1 MTHHTSADSKTSVK
15 TAAAAFAGLVV
26 TSALLAGCGSPKSSA
41 VPMDDEY
48 AGSSG
53 ESSAAPSSSSSSG
66 ASSGASASASSG
78 ASATAKDTGNYK
90 DGTYAIKGQYGPVGE
105 DSIDVT
111 LKIAGGKVADVQ
123 VVGHPFT
130 TISKNHQ
137 NDFIKAIPSV
147 VEGKPLK
154 GLKVDKVAG
163 ASWTSDAFNKALDV
177 ARTQASK

>member
-1 MTHHTSADSKTSVK
+1 MTHKTSVAVK
-15 TAAAAFAGLVV
+15 TAATAFAGLVV
-26 TSALLAGCGSPKSSA
+26 AGALLGGCGDPKSKA

-53 ESSAAPSSSSSSG
+53 ESTTSPSSS
-66 ASSGASASASSG
+66 ASPSASSS
-78 ASATAKDTGNYK
+78 ASTKDTGKYK

-111 LKIAGGKVADVQ
+111 LKVADGKVADVQ

-137 NDFIKAIPSV
+137 NDFIKAIPGV

-177 ARTQASK
+177 ARDQASE